1 MYPDH
6 VLQENDV
13 ADVQHVPERD
23 QRTSPRRFP
32 RRYRIFMLLVLA
44 LFGLHLLATGSG
56 DVSGEGFSVQRPTSG
71 RVGLVVGSSLP
82 LEVGLG
88 AGATSGEMT
97 NANAPAAVCFNPLD
111 ATCWLQNAAQ
121 WMAQQVMGAL
131 QPVIGAIMRNP
142 LNILTQTPPADTYQN
157 PTVNTWWQ
165 SFLTV
170 VDLALA
176 SLIVIGGYNVVV
188 GRHMGLPHSE
198 LAEFLPRLLLAYGA
212 AHFSLFFL
220 GLFID
225 LENSLNLV
233 ALNLAGTSMLTNII
247 TALFQG
253 NLAAEGLLVWVL
265 TFVLGVMAILLGA
278 QMAVRLALLWV
289 LLVLSGP
296 GLACFALPQTIG
308 YGRMWLSLT
317 ATTVMVQFFQVVT
330 LALGGMLLTS
340 LGASNVFGVGGTLAT
355 LLVCVALLYLVLRIP
370 GIVHRFALRPMMD
383 ASRAVAGAA
392 EGAAGVVA
400 DVAPRL
406 LALL

>member
-6 VLQENDV
+6 YLQESDV
-13 ADVQHVPERD
+13 ADVQHMPERD

-32 RRYRIFMLLVLA
+32 RHYRYCVLLVLT

-56 DVSGEGFSVQRPTSG
+56 AGSGDSHTVQRPTSG
-71 RVGLVVGSSLP
+71 LTGLVVGGDLSF
-82 LEVGLG
+82 EVGLG
-88 AGATSGEMT
+88 AGATSGGMA
-97 NANAPAAVCFNPLD
+97 NANAPAAVCLNPLD

-131 QPVIGAIMRNP
+131 QPVIGAIMHNP

-157 PTVNTWWQ
+157 PVVITWWQ
-165 SFLTV
+165 SFLAV

-188 GRHMGLPHSE
+188 GRHLGLPHSE
-198 LAEFLPRLLLAYGA
+198 LAEFLPRLLLAFGA

-225 LENSLNLV
+225 LENALDLV

-253 NLAAEGLLVWVL
+253 NLATEGLLVWVL

-289 LLVLSGP
+289 LLVLSGL

-308 YGRMWLSLT
+308 YGRTWLSLT

-383 ASRAVAGAA
+383 ASRAATGAA
-392 EGAAGVVA
+392 TGAVGVVA